1 MTATDK
7 LAPYFDAYSEKIKQR
22 RNELGLTV
30 KELSEQSGVPYSNVS
45 RVNAAAQ
52 SNPLLFNEAAVAQVL
67 GLSLDR
73 LCGLT
78 TPTGD
83 ESSLRKEIH
92 ELQLMNAQKEAEI
105 QRLTGEVNTATEKA
119 NGYKRLDTVHSNQL
133 AVQAPVAFLQIVINF
148 LLTIFSIAYLIFDS
162 KVQSDGL
169 IKFGNIGALGW
180 IFILVIIISFAT
192 LVISLYRI
200 FKSSFKMKK

>member
-1 MTATDK
+1 M
-7 LAPYFDAYSEKIKQR
+7 
-22 RNELGLTV
+22 
-30 KELSEQSGVPYSNVS
+30 
-45 RVNAAAQ
+45 
-52 SNPLLFNEAAVAQVL
+52 L

-78 TPTGD
+78 TPVDD
-83 ESSLRKEIH
+83 ESSLRKEIYD
-92 ELQLMNAQKEAEI
+92 LQLMNAQKEAEI

-133 AVQAPVAFLQIVINF
+133 AVQTPVAFLQIVINF
-148 LLTIFSIAYLIFDS
+148 LFMIFSIAYLIFDS

>member
-1 MTATDK
+1 MTATDI
-7 LAPYFDAYSEKIKQR
+7 LSPYFDAYSEKIKQR
-22 RNELGLTV
+22 RNELGLTL
-30 KELSEQSGVPYSNVS
+30 KDLSEQSGVPYSNIS
-45 RVNAAAQ
+45 RVNSATQ

-78 TPTGD
+78 TPADD
-83 ESSLRKEIH
+83 ESSLRKEVH

-133 AVQAPVAFLQIVINF
+133 AVQTPVAFLQIVINF

-169 IKFGNIGALGW
+169 IKFGNIGAFGW
-180 IFILVIIISFAT
+180 ILILVIIVSFAT

-200 FKSSFKMKK
+200 FKSFFKIKK

>member
-92 ELQLMNAQKEAEI
+92 DLQLMNAQKEAEI
-105 QRLTGEVNTATEKA
+105 QRLTGEVNTAAEKA
-119 NGYKRLDTVHSNQL
+119 AGYKRLDTVHSNQL
-133 AVQAPVAFLQIVINF
+133 AVQAPVTFLQIVINF

-162 KVQSDGL
+162 KVQNSGL
-169 IKFGNIGALGW
+169 IQFGTLSVLAW
-180 IFILVIIISFAT
+180 IFIFVITISFVA
-192 LVISLYRI
+192 LFVSLYRLYKAY
-200 FKSSFKMKK
+200 FKAKK

>member
-22 RNELGLTV
+22 RNELGLTL

-45 RVNAAAQ
+45 RVNSATQ
-52 SNPLLFNEAAVAQVL
+52 SNPLLFNEAAVAQVM

-78 TPTGD
+78 TPVDD
-83 ESSLRKEIH
+83 ESSLRKELH
-92 ELQLMNAQKEAEI
+92 ELQLANAQKEAEI

-119 NGYKRLDTVHSNQL
+119 NGYKRLDAFHSKQL
-133 AVQAPVAFLQIVINF
+133 AVQTPVTFLQIVINF
-148 LLTIFSIAYLIFDS
+148 LLSIFSIAYLVFDS
-162 KVQSDGL
+162 KIQNAGL
-169 IKFGNIGALGW
+169 IQSGNVSVLAW
-180 IFILVIIISFAT
+180 IFIFVIVISFGT
-192 LVISLYRI
+192 LFVSLYRLLKAY
-200 FKSSFKMKK
+200 FKAKK

>member
-1 MTATDK
+1 MTATDI
-7 LAPYFDAYSEKIKQR
+7 LSPYFDAYSEKIKQR
-22 RNELGLTV
+22 RNDLGLTL
-30 KELSEQSGVPYSNVS
+30 KELSEQSGVPYSNIS
-45 RVNAAAQ
+45 RVNSATQ

-78 TPTGD
+78 TPADD
-83 ESSLRKEIH
+83 ESSLRKEVH

-133 AVQAPVAFLQIVINF
+133 AVQTPVAFLQIVINF
-148 LLTIFSIAYLIFDS
+148 LFTIFSIAYLIFDS

-192 LVISLYRI
+192 LMISLYRI